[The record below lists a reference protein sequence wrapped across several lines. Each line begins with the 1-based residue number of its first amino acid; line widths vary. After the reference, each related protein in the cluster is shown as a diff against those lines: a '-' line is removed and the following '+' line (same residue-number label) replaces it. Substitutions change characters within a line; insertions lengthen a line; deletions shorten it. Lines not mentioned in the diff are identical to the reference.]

1 MTCGPASFFPLT
13 YVPLVDFRSRTMIFP
28 SLTTILVCFFEMLP
42 LGRQMSFSSTRPMVI
57 SSDSKS
63 SRWVEPRF
71 SVRMTLNG
79 IVGSS
84 LIEDGERHGVAR
96 VFVQLPRVLDKF
108 LDPFAARRHHLRRHI
123 DGELGLL
130 VDEVPALEELADDR

>member
-1 MTCGPASFFPLT
+1 MTL
-13 YVPLVDFRSRTMIFP
+13 P
-28 SLTTILVCFFEMLP
+28 SLTTILVCFLEMFP

-63 SRWVEPRF
+63 SRWVAPPF

-84 LIEDGERHGVAR
+84 
-96 VFVQLPRVLDKF
+96 
-108 LDPFAARRHHLRRHI
+108 
-123 DGELGLL
+123 
-130 VDEVPALEELADDR
+130 

>member
-13 YVPLVDFRSRTMIFP
+13 YVPLVDFRSRTMILP

-63 SRWVEPRF
+63 SRCVAPPF
-71 SVRMTLNG
+71 SVRMTLKG
-79 IVGSS
+79 ISAVS
-84 LIEDGERHGVAR
+84 LGLAAYFTRHLNQK
-96 VFVQLPRVLDKF
+96 QLHTAEAQRSRSF
-108 LDPFAARRHHLRRHI
+108 R
-123 DGELGLL
+123 GELHLQKTKKTSAFSA
-130 VDEVPALEELADDR
+130 PPRCA